1 MAKRRRKKPNISQ
14 AVLEQARQ
22 TAAGEGAGASETEA
36 TAQETAAADVG
47 ASAAAAEAPRR
58 QRRRRRDL
66 QAVQL
71 ERRKDEGALDAEY
84 VADLLANPTKEVS
97 EEELRADYGF
107 VIKDLRNMGIL
118 AAGLFVA
125 LVLISLLVL

>member
-1 MAKRRRKKPNISQ
+1 MAKRRRKKPNISK

-22 TAAGEGAGASETEA
+22 TAAGEEAMASETEA
-36 TAQETAAADVG
+36 TAGEPAAVDVA
-47 ASAAAAEAPRR
+47 ASPAAPRR